1 MHPLYVENQLMPLLF
16 EQIQSNQLK
25 NRLYRIPPI
34 LTIQEDDDSGGY
46 AQTELDFELN
56 CHQVNEC

>member
-1 MHPLYVENQLMPLLF
+1 MPLLF